1 MEEQYAGVGILTFHC
16 SDNFGAMLQ
25 AYGLKQFLCRSGVR
39 ASLVP
44 YAPPYMIGRHWRIP
58 YVPCRK
64 PGGPLTCAAYAA
76 SGLQKNFCAYRE
88 FSIRRAN
95 MRRFRTEHLVNDGQP
110 AIHFPSGLRDLPYRC
125 YVVGSDQIWNPEIT
139 FGLRPEYF
147 GSFADKKKARVIA
160 YAASLGGATLPPQ
173 YDRDFARLLQNLDA
187 VSLRE
192 QEAAG
197 YVKRFYDGEVAAVL
211 DPVFLLDRE
220 SWTEVEK
227 PPAKTGYI
235 LTASTE
241 KSPAMTA
248 YVQTLSQN
256 TGLPVV
262 QLCTPDDS
270 SGPAEFLGYI
280 HKADYVVTNSF
291 HATAFSIIYE
301 KNFLAFAH
309 SRLNARI
316 ENILQLHGLEDRLCR
331 DGSVAEIDAPVDW
344 TMVREKSRAAA
355 AKSVDFLLR
364 HVTGGGL

>member
-1 MEEQYAGVGILTFHC
+1 MEEQYTGVGILTFHC

-110 AIHFPSGLRDLPYRC
+110 AIHFPAGLRDLPYRC

-160 YAASLGGATLPPQ
+160 YAASLGGATLPSQ

-187 VSLRE
+187 ISLRE

-197 YVKRFYDGEVAAVL
+197 YVKRFYG
-211 DPVFLLDRE
+211 
-220 SWTEVEK
+220 W
-227 PPAKTGYI
+227 
-235 LTASTE
+235 
-241 KSPAMTA
+241 
-248 YVQTLSQN
+248 
-256 TGLPVV
+256 
-262 QLCTPDDS
+262 
-270 SGPAEFLGYI
+270 
-280 HKADYVVTNSF
+280 
-291 HATAFSIIYE
+291 
-301 KNFLAFAH
+301 
-309 SRLNARI
+309 
-316 ENILQLHGLEDRLCR
+316 CR
-331 DGSVAEIDAPVDW
+331 C
-344 TMVREKSRAAA
+344 
-355 AKSVDFLLR
+355 
-364 HVTGGGL
+364 

>member
-95 MRRFRTEHLVNDGQP
+95 MRRFRREYLVNDGQP

-160 YAASLGGATLPPQ
+160 YAASLGGATLPSQ

-187 VSLRE
+187 ISLRE

-211 DPVFLLDRE
+211 DGGGKAPRQNRLYPDRQYG
-220 SWTEVEK
+220 EK
-227 PPAKTGYI
+227 PGYDH
-235 LTASTE
+235 
-241 KSPAMTA
+241 
-248 YVQTLSQN
+248 
-256 TGLPVV
+256 
-262 QLCTPDDS
+262 LCADAVPKY
-270 SGPAEFLGYI
+270 GPAGGAAVYAGRFFRSG
-280 HKADYVVTNSF
+280 
-291 HATAFSIIYE
+291 
-301 KNFLAFAH
+301 
-309 SRLNARI
+309 RI
-316 ENILQLHGLEDRLCR
+316 FG
-331 DGSVAEIDAPVDW
+331 VYP
-344 TMVREKSRAAA
+344 
-355 AKSVDFLLR
+355 
-364 HVTGGGL
+364 